1 MTEDQENRM
10 RSQLAEYA
18 KGELIDLAVS
28 LQVVIDENNQEKR
41 GLQSSNDAM
50 AQQLPALR
58 AQLEQYENVGVDS
71 EELESLRQQVAMLN
85 TRIEDLTT
93 LNEGLQKRLIG

>member
-1 MTEDQENRM
+1 MTKDQEKNM

-28 LQVVIDENNQEKR
+28 LQVVIDDNNREKR

-71 EELESLRQQVAMLN
+71 EELEALRQQVAMLN

-93 LNEGLQKRLIG
+93 LNEGLQKKLID